1 MTVDQLPPDP
11 DKYDDPRSE
20 LPKLVVAQVTLKQPA
35 GPYSL
40 DDVRARLRQQLG
52 EARAFD
58 RFIDELRRRT
68 FVDVRLDDL
77 AAR

>member
-1 MTVDQLPPDP
+1 MNGVTAPFAI
-11 DKYDDPRSE
+11 DDPRSE
-20 LPKLVVAQVTLKQPA
+20 LPKLVVAQVSMKQPA
-35 GPYSL
+35 GPYTF

-68 FVDVRLDDL
+68 FVDVRLDDV